1 MKSNPYFGMIIAL
14 TIGAFNGVLLKL
26 LELEP
31 EVITFFRL
39 AVPAFVLFFF
49 IKFYKKKKILR
60 GNFKLMLVASAFNAS
75 RMFLYFLAFSYT
87 SVANGII
94 MLYTWPIFSSIF
106 GVIFIK
112 EKAKLKEWLLI
123 SLAFFGV
130 IVIMSNQELSFSNTD
145 LVGMLIMIASAALFA
160 VTVVIFKKKLD
171 EYSPTETIFYQSIL
185 GAVIFFPFIFFS
197 NEGLTLGKSLLAIGH
212 YGFLVGILGFVLL
225 FRALKKLKVIQY
237 SLIGYW
243 EVIAGVLFGIVLLGD
258 DITLNMVFGGLM
270 IISAGWGLVIYKQNN

>member
-14 TIGAFNGVLLKL
+14 TIGAFNGVLLKW

-130 IVIMSNQELSFSNTD
+130 IVMMSNQELSFSNND

-212 YGFLVGILGFVLL
+212 YGFMVGILGFVLL

-270 IISAGWGLVIYKQNN
+270 IISAGWGLAIYKQKN

>member
-1 MKSNPYFGMIIAL
+1 
-14 TIGAFNGVLLKL
+14 
-26 LELEP
+26 ELEP
-31 EVITFFRL
+31 ETITFFRL

-87 SVANGII
+87 SVANGVI

-130 IVIMSNQELSFSNTD
+130 IVMMSNQELAFSNSD
-145 LVGMLIMIASAALFA
+145 LVGMLAMLASAALYA
-160 VTVVIFKKKLD
+160 MTVIIFKKGLD

-185 GAVIFFPFIFFS
+185 GAVIFLPFIFFN
-197 NEGLTLGKSLLAIGH
+197 NEGLTISKSLLAIGH
-212 YGFLVGILGFVLL
+212 YGLLVGILVFVLL
-225 FRALKKLKVIQY
+225 FRALKKLKVIRF
-237 SLIGYW
+237 SLISYW
-243 EVIAGVLFGIVLLGD
+243 EVVAGIIFGVILLGD
-258 DITLNMVFGGLM
+258 RITLNMVFGGLM
-270 IISAGWGLVIYKQNN
+270 IISAGWGLAIYKQKN

>member
-1 MKSNPYFGMIIAL
+1 
-14 TIGAFNGVLLKL
+14 
-26 LELEP
+26 
-31 EVITFFRL
+31 
-39 AVPAFVLFFF
+39 
-49 IKFYKKKKILR
+49 
-60 GNFKLMLVASAFNAS
+60 
-75 RMFLYFLAFSYT
+75 T